1 MLLSQNE
8 SSLTH
13 LLLYGD
19 PKRNS
24 NVNAFILNTVIK
36 LYYLQEDSMDRYL
49 TELKMF
55 FSFSNSFFIWLSLCF
70 CLFIPFCYLSFVLI
84 SQVCVTFHIW
94 FCLLNFHQKYRNF
107 TIETPNA
114 TPKQIK
120 KILNT
125 AQFLEQKI
133 LFHTNI
139 NNKL

>member
-24 NVNAFILNTVIK
+24 NVNAFILSTVIK

-70 CLFIPFCYLSFVLI
+70 CLFIPFCYLSFVLL
-84 SQVCVTFHIW
+84 SQVFVTFYIW
-94 FCLLNFHQKYRNF
+94 FRWLLV
-107 TIETPNA
+107 
-114 TPKQIK
+114 
-120 KILNT
+120 L
-125 AQFLEQKI
+125 L
-133 LFHTNI
+133 
-139 NNKL
+139 

>member
-70 CLFIPFCYLSFVLI
+70 CLFILFCYLLFVLI
-84 SQVCVTFHIW
+84 SQVFVTFYIW
-94 FCLLNFHQKYRNF
+94 FCWLLV
-107 TIETPNA
+107 
-114 TPKQIK
+114 
-120 KILNT
+120 L
-125 AQFLEQKI
+125 L
-133 LFHTNI
+133 
-139 NNKL
+139 